1 MRHISAMPHRKPC
14 QKSPKNDLHNVFT
27 SSKELPIPN
36 GISKCRSSLVSFIYA

>member
-1 MRHISAMPHRKPC
+1 MRHISAMPHRNPS
-14 QKSPKNDLHNVFT
+14 QKSSRNDLHKEFT